1 LEAEKVEYESAGEF
15 LIEIKKEFGGG
26 DKELVKVAE
35 LKRIEQGN
43 WSIEEFVQDF
53 KRIARGSG
61 YEG

>member
-1 LEAEKVEYESAGEF
+1 LEAEKVEYKSAGEF

-43 WSIEEFVQDF
+43 RSIEEFVQDF